1 MPTPKHIEASLA
13 NVKDE
18 RTFLQGLLSG
28 TLAWP
33 IDEAAT
39 RTEDVT
45 YEWPEADLRARNLS
59 RKVAEGRIKQFVPSA
74 DCPWGIFL
82 IEFTDD
88 APFKDD
94 AAGRGMTGTLRDIL
108 RGLVPSKRK
117 NSRLASFK
125 REHLLFIC
133 THDYTSFRFAYFK
146 DPGESFKTPQLAS
159 FGWTL
164 GGAVKTVAR
173 YNLPNLEWPPDG
185 TDPKDW
191 IAQWTRAFDVERI
204 TKDFFEQFTKRH
216 DDFLTS
222 VEGIPDERERRWF
235 VSALL
240 NRLMFVYFLQKK
252 GFIDGGGEAGRRY
265 LEQKLEESRDA
276 LGNDT
281 YYDGFLKHLFFEGF
295 AKPPKFRKPHKGIPL
310 GEVKYLNGGLF
321 LKHPV
326 EQKQED
332 AKREIKVPD
341 APFQRLFDLFSRYSW
356 NLDDTPGGSDNE
368 INPDVLGYI
377 FEKYINYTTSK
388 QKEFGAFYTRPEIT
402 DYLCEKTIHRLIL
415 DGVNTPGSPAAGLPK
430 RDFDTVGQML
440 SKMDDGLATRLLDE
454 VLPGLS
460 LLDPAC
466 GSGAFL
472 IAAMKAMVDV
482 YTGVFGWVR
491 MSGSPTLKAR
501 VKQVESDHPSLLYY
515 IKKQII
521 TQNIYGV
528 DIMEEA
534 TEIARLRLFLTLV
547 ASADTVDQLEPLPN
561 IDFNVLSGNSLIGLL
576 HVDEGDFDARGR
588 ERSMFAEQYRAL
600 LNRRNVLLRAYK
612 DAATYDEGL
621 TGRRDEIRKA
631 AEAASQQLNDIL
643 LAEMHDLGV
652 QYHVLGWDPK
662 KKDTKVNK
670 KRSVTPTDIDRL
682 RPFHWAY
689 MFDKVVADRGGF
701 DAIITNPPWEIFKPN
716 GKEFFQNHS
725 DLVTRKK
732 MSIHEFEDEQ
742 EKMLEDEDVRDK
754 WLEYCEEFPPLSAYY
769 RSAQQYRNQISVV
782 NGKKAGT
789 DINLYKLF
797 VEQCYNLL
805 RPGGLCG
812 IVIPSGI
819 YTDLGSKQLRE
830 MLFGKTTVTGL
841 VGFENRRKV
850 FDDVDSRFKFVVLT
864 FQKKG
869 DTKRFPA
876 AFMRHDVGELRRFP
890 DGPDPES
897 RGQVMIDVATAR
909 RLAPDSLSIMEF
921 KSPLDVAI
929 AEKMLRFP
937 MLGSEGEGG
946 WNLRLT
952 AEFHMTNDANK
963 PDGSRLFLDKPSKGR
978 LPLYEGKMIWQFDH
992 RYAEPRYWIE
1002 EKAGRKQLLGRSE
1015 DSGQVL
1021 DYQAFRLGFRDIA
1034 ANTNERTL
1042 VSAIIPP
1049 TFHGNKIPTVCI
1061 YGENGRRLI
1070 GDVEQ
1075 TYLLGLWNSFVIDYI
1090 IRMRVT
1096 TTLNF
1101 FYILQL
1107 TAPQYNPENQS
1118 HRAIV
1123 ERAAQLT
1130 CTTEEYEP
1138 FAKALGIKGLR
1149 CREISDRER
1158 SALRSE
1164 VDGLVAHLYGLTEDE
1179 FAHVLRQFPI
1189 VPEPV
1194 KTDAI
1199 NAYRDVQRGLIT

>member
-18 RTFLQGLLSG
+18 QTFLQGLLSG

-33 IDEAAT
+33 VDEAAT

-252 GFIDGGGEAGRRY
+252 GFIDGGDTQY
-265 LEQKLEESRDA
+265 LENKLTASQEHGDD
-276 LGNDT
+276 N

-295 AKPPKFRKPHKGIPL
+295 AKPPEHRSYHARAVL
-310 GEVKYLNGGLF
+310 GEIKYLNGGLF

-332 AKREIKVPD
+332 ANREIKVPD

-415 DGVNTPGSPAAGLPK
+415 DDVNAPGVPAAGQPK
-430 RDFDTVGQML
+430 RDFDTIGRML
-440 SKMDDGLATRLLDE
+440 SKLDDGLATQLLDE
-454 VLPGLS
+454 VLPRLS

-482 YTGVFGWVR
+482 YTGVFGWIR
-491 MSGSPTLKAR
+491 MSGSPALKAR

-547 ASADTVDQLEPLPN
+547 ASADTVGQLEPLPN
-561 IDFNVLSGNSLIGLL
+561 IDFNVLSGNSLIGLIK
-576 HVDEGDFDARGR
+576 VKDGDFDARGQGN
-588 ERSMFAEQYRAL
+588 MFAAKYRDILARKNRL
-600 LNRRNVLLRAYK
+600 THAYRESTAYSDSLTGLRDDITKYNRDAVAVLNDLLLR
-612 DAATYDEGL
+612 
-621 TGRRDEIRKA
+621 
-631 AEAASQQLNDIL
+631 
-643 LAEMHDLGV
+643 EMHDLGV
-652 QYHVLGWDPK
+652 KYHEIEWNDK
-662 KKDTKVNK
+662 KGDAVVTG
-670 KRSVTPTDIDRL
+670 KRSLLPRDADAL
-682 RPFHWAY
+682 KPFHWAY
-689 MFDKVVADRGGF
+689 VFDEIMVQRGGF

-716 GKEFFQNHS
+716 SKEFFEQHS
-725 DLVTRKK
+725 DLVRKK
-732 MSIHEFEDEQ
+732 NMLIHDFEKEQ
-742 EKMLEDEDVRDK
+742 AALLRDK
-754 WLEYCEEFPPLSAYY
+754 EIRKAWIDYLEQFPHVSAYF
-769 RSAQQYRNQISVV
+769 RSAEQYQNQVSMV

-789 DINLYKLF
+789 DINLFKLF
-797 VEQCYNLL
+797 TEQCFNLL
-805 RPGGLCG
+805 RNGGRCG
-812 IVIPSGI
+812 IIVPSSI
-819 YTDLGSKQLRE
+819 YADLGAKQLRI
-830 MLFGKTTVTGL
+830 MLFDRCEIDSLFGVSNERFI
-841 VGFENRRKV
+841 FENVHHAYRICIFAFRKGG
-850 FDDVDSRFKFVVLT
+850 T
-864 FQKKG
+864 
-869 DTKRFPA
+869 TAEFPA
-876 AFMRHDVGELRRFP
+876 AFRIDPREAVGASELPQLFRNPRAQVVLDVRTIRALS
-890 DGPDPES
+890 PE
-897 RGQVMIDVATAR
+897 A
-909 RLAPDSLSIMEF
+909 LSVREF
-921 KSPLDVAI
+921 KSEADAAI
-929 AEKMLRFP
+929 ARKAYGSPR
-937 MLGSEGEGG
+937 LGSTGECG
-946 WNLRLT
+946 WNVRLT
-952 AEFHMTNDANK
+952 AEFHMTNDSHLFHDTPGKNRL
-963 PDGSRLFLDKPSKGR
+963 RLF
-978 LPLYEGKMIWQFDH
+978 EGKMISHFSH
-992 RYAEPRYWIE
+992 EHGEARYWVE
-1002 EKAGRKQLLGRSE
+1002 EREGRKALLGRRE
-1015 DSGQVL
+1015 DENQQLPYQEYRIVHRSIGGSSNQRTFYACIVPRNVFLGHSLNYVSGLQSPEDML
-1021 DYQAFRLGFRDIA
+1021 FLLGGMGSFTFDYLLRQSVT
-1034 ANTNERTL
+1034 TNLTTFF
-1042 VSAIIPP
+1042 VYNNPIP
-1049 TFHGNKIPTVCI
+1049 KIPAADPRFGQLV
-1061 YGENGRRLI
+1061 GRVAR
-1070 GDVEQ
+1070 
-1075 TYLLGLWNSFVIDYI
+1075 
-1090 IRMRVT
+1090 
-1096 TTLNF
+1096 
-1101 FYILQL
+1101 
-1107 TAPQYNPENQS
+1107 
-1118 HRAIV
+1118 
-1123 ERAAQLT
+1123 LT
-1130 CTTEEYEP
+1130 CTTEE
-1138 FAKALGIKGLR
+1138 FDQLAKRVGLKSHKQGATDPLER
-1149 CREISDRER
+1149 ARIRAEI
-1158 SALRSE
+1158 
-1164 VDGLVAHLYGLTEDE
+1164 DGLVAHLYGLTEDE

-1189 VPEPV
+1189 VPEPI
-1194 KTDAI
+1194 KTDAL
-1199 NAYRDVQRGLIT
+1199 NAYRAVQRGLVK

>member
-39 RTEDVT
+39 RTEEVT

-276 LGNDT
+276 LGNDA

-415 DGVNTPGSPAAGLPK
+415 DGVNAPGVPAAGLPK

-482 YTGVFGWVR
+482 YTGVFGWIR
-491 MSGSPTLKAR
+491 MSGSPALKAR

-588 ERSMFAEQYRAL
+588 ERNMFAEQYRAL

-643 LAEMHDLGV
+643 QAEMHDLGV
-652 QYHVLGWDPK
+652 QYHVLGWDAK

-670 KRSVTPTDIDRL
+670 KRSVSPTDIDRL

-819 YTDLGSKQLRE
+819 YTDLGAKQLRE
-830 MLFGKTTVTGL
+830 MLFSKANVTGL
-841 VGFENRRKV
+841 VGFENRREIFENV
-850 FDDVDSRFKFVVLT
+850 HRSFKFVVLT

-963 PDGSRLFLDKPSKGR
+963 PDGSRLFLDKPGKGR

-1002 EKAGRKQLLGRSE
+1002 EKAGRKQLLGRE
-1015 DSGQVL
+1015 DDLGQEMA
-1021 DYQAFRLGFRDIA
+1021 YQRVRLAHRSIA
-1034 ANTNERTL
+1034 SNTNERTFIL
-1042 VSAIIPP
+1042 SLIPAMNF
-1049 TFHGNKIPTVCI
+1049 TGNSLNFW
-1061 YGENGRRLI
+1061 ESQL
-1070 GDVEQ
+1070 DAAHM
-1075 TYLLGLWNSFVIDYI
+1075 LWCLAFGNSFVFDYKL
-1090 IRMRVT
+1090 RQSVT
-1096 TTLNF
+1096 TNINAF
-1101 FYILQL
+1101 FLYQMPVPLPANKHSVAAVIKRTAALACAESDL
-1107 TAPQYNPENQS
+1107 TAFARSAGITLSDVPSES
-1118 HRAIV
+1118 
-1123 ERAAQLT
+1123 ERAS
-1130 CTTEEYEP
+1130 
-1138 FAKALGIKGLR
+1138 LR
-1149 CREISDRER
+1149 AE
-1158 SALRSE
+1158 L
-1164 VDGLVAHLYGLTEDE
+1164 DGLIAHEYGLTEDE

-1189 VPEPV
+1189 VPEPI
-1194 KTDAI
+1194 KTDAL
-1199 NAYRDVQRGLIT
+1199 NAYRAVQRGLVK